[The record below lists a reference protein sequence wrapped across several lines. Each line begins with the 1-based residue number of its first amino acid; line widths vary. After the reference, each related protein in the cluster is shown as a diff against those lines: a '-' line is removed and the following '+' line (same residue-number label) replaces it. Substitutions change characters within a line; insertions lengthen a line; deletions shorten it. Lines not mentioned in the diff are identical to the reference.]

1 MAILTYVTLIKG
13 KKAFDR
19 HNTLFHDYK
28 NEAENKTSSTRRVS
42 VSNSEPKSNIST
54 PKWNPSKGLYQ
65 CFICTLTSKYAH
77 NVLRHVHLA
86 HQKTATI
93 GDLKKIEVT
102 EETLIPKSKKTGP
115 RSKIPGYSVKILN
128 DNEKIYYVLPR
139 PKKGKWIVIL
149 ENIDA

>member
-28 NEAENKTSSTRRVS
+28 TEAEKKTLSTRRVS
-42 VSNSEPKSNIST
+42 VSNSEAKSTIST

-128 DNEKIYYVLPR
+128 DNEKKML
-139 PKKGKWIVIL
+139 L
-149 ENIDA
+149 ANITFT